1 MIMKNI
7 AITLVGLITI
17 ILGSCNNIKCEK
29 QESNNSKTEN
39 QLIFS
44 KGEKISNSNFTG
56 NAWLNSLIESDSLN
70 QNAVGSV
77 TFEPEARTN
86 WHSHPA
92 GQIILALE
100 GIGYYQE
107 EGKPIE
113 TIQKGDVVK
122 CPQNVLHWHGATPNS
137 EFIQIAITGRENGE
151 TLWSKPVTDEEYY
164 SYKK

>member
-7 AITLVGLITI
+7 AITLVALMTVI
-17 ILGSCNNIKCEK
+17 IASCNNIKCEK
-29 QESNNSKTEN
+29 KESNNSKTEN
-39 QLIFS
+39 KLIFG
-44 KGEKISNSNFTG
+44 KGEKITNSNFTG

-77 TFEPEARTN
+77 TFEPGARTN

-107 EGKPIE
+107 EGKSIE
-113 TIQKGDVVK
+113 IIQKGDVVK
-122 CPQNVLHWHGATPNS
+122 CPHNVLHWHGASPEN

-151 TLWSKPVTDEEYY
+151 TIWLKPVTDEEYN
-164 SYKK
+164 SYKN